1 MQCRS
6 VAGAE
11 RGYRGL
17 RRQDKTAGGGGA
29 RTRRAVARRAPGQ
42 HAAARVAPGRLEAP
56 EVLAPAFGARAVAG
70 GERGR
75 FIEEEQLGV
84 ASRRHDRHKPGV
96 LKRIGSENET
106 E

>member
-1 MQCRS
+1 MPERS
-6 VAGAE
+6 
-11 RGYRGL
+11 
-17 RRQDKTAGGGGA
+17 RRGA
-29 RTRRAVARRAPGQ
+29 RLPWVAASGQDSGWRRGADAARRSPPG
-42 HAAARVAPGRLEAP
+42 ARAARAARVAPGRLEAP